1 MGISDL
7 RKQEGRSQSGQLR
20 MSRKAT
26 IRDHSGSPERRQ
38 ARRFPVG
45 WAAKIK
51 GLDAAGSG
59 FEESSLVKDLSSTGA
74 FVYINRQVRVGSE
87 LDVLIR
93 VPVGRERWLKY
104 PGRVIRVEESKTPAD
119 AGAKPR
125 LGVAIH
131 FSTFKPSFLS
141 E

>member
-1 MGISDL
+1 
-7 RKQEGRSQSGQLR
+7 
-20 MSRKAT
+20 MSRKTTSKDQA
-26 IRDHSGSPERRQ
+26 DSPERRK

-45 WAAKIK
+45 WIAKIK

-87 LDVLIR
+87 LDVLIKI
-93 VPVGRERWLKY
+93 PIGSERWMKY
-104 PGRVIRVEESKTPAD
+104 PGRVIRIESGVDSGGPAGEASTLPARD
-119 AGAKPR
+119 TQSPDQAK
-125 LGVAIH
+125 LGVAIR
-131 FSTFKPSFLS
+131 FSTFKPSFLA